1 MDNRSGTPRSQR
13 QQRVGELIRHAVAD
27 VLLRGE
33 IRDPVISEIS
43 ITVTEVTVSPDL
55 KTALAWVMPL
65 GGKSMEEVEEALNRC
80 ASYIRGQVS
89 HAVSLKFTPR
99 LKFKIDQSFDQADEI
114 ATLLNRPSVR
124 RDLTDGDDRD
134 EGGLP
139 TGS

>member
-1 MDNRSGTPRSQR
+1 MSNRSGTPRSQR

-33 IRDPVISEIS
+33 IRDPVITKIS

-55 KTALAWVMPL
+55 KNAMAWVMPL
-65 GGKSMEEVEEALNRC
+65 GGKSMNDVEEALNRC

-89 HAVSLKFTPR
+89 HAVNLKFTPR

-114 ATLLNRPSVR
+114 ATLLNQPAVR
-124 RDLTDGDDRD
+124 RDLTGDDD
-134 EGGLP
+134 QESDLP
-139 TGS
+139 PGS